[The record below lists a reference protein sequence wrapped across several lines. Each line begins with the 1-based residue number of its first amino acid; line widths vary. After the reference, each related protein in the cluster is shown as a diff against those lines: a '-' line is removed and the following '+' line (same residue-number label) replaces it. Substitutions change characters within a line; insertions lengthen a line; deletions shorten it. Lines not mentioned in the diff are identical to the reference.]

1 MLISHQQT
9 ADSLEPCK
17 FFFFFSFLNKKYNV
31 AKPPLQ
37 QLKQES
43 LVQNMNQ
50 RPVTQG
56 IETGSMAFDKSM
68 PEMADRP
75 VTTAGA

>member
-1 MLISHQQT
+1 MQ
-9 ADSLEPCK
+9 
-17 FFFFFSFLNKKYNV
+17 
-31 AKPPLQ
+31 KPPLQ

-75 VTTAGA
+75 ITTAGGQRSRGPDKSFHEETGNLWLIKINFLRF